1 MTAPPPR
8 TALPRPRAAGW
19 TSQPERSNLA
29 WLRLMTWISLRLG
42 RTGSRVVLRLIT
54 VYFLLFAPAA
64 RRASRGYLRRAL
76 GRRPGLGDLYRQL
89 FCFASTIHDR
99 VYLLNDRFDLF
110 DIRVQGEEVI
120 RGALASGQGVFLMG
134 AHLGSFE
141 AIRALGRLH
150 GTPPMAMV
158 MYEDNA
164 RKINRILTA
173 INPAATSD
181 LVPLGR
187 LDSMLQVR
195 DRLARGHLVGVLG
208 DRTLGNEPGLRV
220 PFLGD
225 PAGFPTGPF
234 RLASLMGCP
243 LIFMTGL
250 YLGGNRY
257 EVHFSRLADFSR
269 AHPEGPQAAVAEAL
283 QRYVALIEEQCRNA
297 PYNWFN
303 FFDFWRQ
310 PGQGS

>member
-1 MTAPPPR
+1 MSAPPPR
-8 TALPRPRAAGW
+8 AVLARPRDADW

-42 RTGSRVVLRLIT
+42 RTAARVVLRLIA

-64 RRASRGYLRRAL
+64 RRASRGYLGRAL
-76 GRRPGLGDLYRQL
+76 GRRPGLGDLYRHL
-89 FCFASTIHDR
+89 FSFASTVHDR
-99 VYLLNDRFDLF
+99 IYLLNDRFALF
-110 DIRVQGEEVI
+110 DIQVQGEEVM
-120 RGALASGQGVFLMG
+120 REALASGQGVFLMG

-141 AIRALGRLH
+141 VIRALGRRH
-150 GTPPMAMV
+150 ATPPIAMV

-164 RKINRILTA
+164 RKINQILTA
-173 INPAATSD
+173 INPTATAD

-187 LDSMLQVR
+187 VDSMLRVR
-195 DRLARGHLVGVLG
+195 ERLARGDLVGVLG
-208 DRTLGNEPGLRV
+208 DRTLGDDPGLRV

-225 PAGFPTGPF
+225 PARFPTGPF
-234 RLASLMGCP
+234 RLASLTGRP
-243 LIFMTGL
+243 VIFMTGL

-257 EVHFSRLADFSR
+257 QIHFKPLADFSLP
-269 AHPEGPQAAVAEAL
+269 HPGGHQPAIAEAL
-283 QRYVALIEEQCRNA
+283 RRYAGLIEAHCREA

-303 FFDFWRQ
+303 FFDFWHQ